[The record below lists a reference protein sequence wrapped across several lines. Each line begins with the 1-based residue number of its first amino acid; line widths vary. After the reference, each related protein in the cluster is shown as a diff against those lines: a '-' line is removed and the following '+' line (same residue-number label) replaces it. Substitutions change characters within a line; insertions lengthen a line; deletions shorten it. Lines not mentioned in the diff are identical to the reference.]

1 MSDDKLNN
9 VKFKKLFAW
18 ELAHT
23 PQRMLLWVVVGILF
37 AAFVWGATNAGALH
51 RAQAETIR
59 VTKEAD
65 AQWHAEVKAQVER
78 YSKTSDELLQYWQD
92 PTDIDGFSRYFL
104 RESAIK
110 PHLPLSALAVGQSDL
125 LPFIFPMKLET
136 PFGVEP
142 AYDFEHPRG
151 LSLGVFD
158 LGFAIVFF
166 LPIGVILLVA
176 MFGAF
181 ERDHGILRLAA
192 AQAVSPRMLLG
203 TKMLALATWLV
214 PLLLVAVVLAL
225 AVAGAPIFAD
235 LPGLGAALLAV
246 SAYALLW
253 FTLSYL
259 VLSFQR
265 GAATSASVLIAI
277 WAVFAIVV
285 PKGATFATSMLVPE
299 SSYVL
304 YIDKLR
310 NVDNDV
316 MQGGTYWQGAVKY
329 WLDSRSEPS
338 SRMVQ
343 AEKLTF
349 AAHLVFAAPE
359 RERRLSETVERM
371 GRERAKAASWTFWVE
386 LLSPPAALQDALA
399 TIAGNNPARHMQFTE
414 SVKRYQTELRDF
426 IYPRV
431 QQQIVQPKLVS
442 CINCPGRLT
451 FTEHD
456 AVPEYRF
463 PEPDLMHRVGPA
475 LGWSLLFVLISAILF
490 YAAIR
495 RGRAWRAGE
504 LQ

>member
-1 MSDDKLNN
+1 MTAAR
-9 VKFKKLFAW
+9 FKKLLLW
-18 ELAHT
+18 ELAQT
-23 PQRMLLWVVVGILF
+23 PRRLLLWVVVGILF
-37 AAFVWGATNAGALH
+37 AAFLWGATNAGALH
-51 RAQAETIR
+51 RAQAQTIKL
-59 VTKEAD
+59 TQQAD
-65 AQWHAEVKAQVER
+65 ERWRADVKAQVAR
-78 YSKTSDELLQYWQD
+78 YSLTSDELLQYWQD

-203 TKMLALATWLV
+203 SKMLALAIWLV
-214 PLLLVAVVLAL
+214 PLLLAAVVLAL
-225 AVAGAPIFAD
+225 VVAGAPIFTD
-235 LPGLGAALLAV
+235 LPGLGAALLIII
-246 SAYALLW
+246 AYALLW
-253 FTLSYL
+253 FSLSYL

-265 GAATSASVLIAI
+265 GAAASASMLIAI
-277 WAVFAIVV
+277 WAMFAIVI
-285 PKGATFATSMLVPE
+285 PKGATFATSLITPE

-310 NVDNDV
+310 TVDNDV
-316 MQGGTYWQGAVKY
+316 MQGGPYWHGAVKY
-329 WLDSRSEPS
+329 WLDSRLEPS
-338 SRMVQ
+338 SRMVD
-343 AEKLTF
+343 AAKLTF
-349 AAHLVFAAPE
+349 AAHLAFAAPE
-359 RERRLSETVERM
+359 RERRLLDTVEHM
-371 GRERAKAASWTFWVE
+371 SAQRAEARQWTFWVE

-399 TIAGNNPARHMQFTE
+399 TIAGNNASRHMQFTA
-414 SVKRYQTELRDF
+414 SVQGYQEQLRAF
-426 IYPRV
+426 VYPRV
-431 QQQIVQPKLVS
+431 EQQILQPKLSS
-442 CINCPGRLT
+442 CVNCPGRLT

-456 AVPEYRF
+456 LVPGYHF
-463 PEPDLMHRVGPA
+463 PEQDLIRRVAPA
-475 LGWSLLFVLISAILF
+475 LGWSLLFVLASALLF
-490 YAAIR
+490 CAALR
-495 RGRAWRAGE
+495 RGRQWRAGE

>member
-1 MSDDKLNN
+1 MTAAR
-9 VKFKKLFAW
+9 FKKLLLW
-18 ELAHT
+18 ELAQT
-23 PQRMLLWVVVGILF
+23 PRRALLWVVVGILF
-37 AAFVWGATNAGALH
+37 AAFLWGATNAGALH

-59 VTKEAD
+59 LTQQAD
-65 AQWHAEVKAQVER
+65 DRWRADVKAQIAR
-78 YSKTSDELLQYWQD
+78 YSLTSDELLQYWQD
-92 PTDIDGFSRYFL
+92 PTDIEGFSRYYL

-203 TKMLALATWLV
+203 SKMLALAIWLV
-214 PLLLVAVVLAL
+214 PLLLAAVVLAL
-225 AVAGAPIFAD
+225 VVAGAPIFAD
-235 LPGLGAALLAV
+235 LPGLGAALLIV

-253 FTLSYL
+253 FTLSYR

-265 GAATSASVLIAI
+265 GAAASASALIAI
-277 WAVFAIVV
+277 WAMFAIVV
-285 PKGATFATSMLVPE
+285 PKGATFATSLIAPE

-316 MQGGTYWQGAVKY
+316 MQGGPYWHGAVKY
-329 WLDSRSEPS
+329 WLDSRPEPS
-338 SRMVQ
+338 SRMIDV
-343 AEKLTF
+343 AKLTF
-349 AAHLVFAAPE
+349 AAHLAFAAPE
-359 RERRLSETVERM
+359 RERRLHDTVERM
-371 GRERAKAASWTFWVE
+371 NAQRSKARGWTFWVE

-399 TIAGNNPARHMQFTE
+399 TIAGNNAGRHMQFTA
-414 SVKRYQTELRDF
+414 SVQRYQEQLRAF
-426 IYPRV
+426 VYPRIE
-431 QQQIVQPKLVS
+431 QQMLRPKLSTCV
-442 CINCPGRLT
+442 NCPGRLT

-456 AVPEYRF
+456 LVPGYRF
-463 PEPDLMHRVGPA
+463 PEQDLIRRVAPA
-475 LGWSLLFVLISAILF
+475 LGWSLLFVFASTLLG
-490 YAAIR
+490 YAALR
-495 RGRAWRAGE
+495 RGRQWRAGE